1 MDFDSIATLRVQSD
15 AVRDALEV
23 ADEGTQKELLTEL
36 PEISTMFT
44 KLSKPAQKFLLS
56 LKATGWESPA
66 NTEIST
72 FIEEINSAA
81 ARFIARALI
90 VSEAGRYI
98 VEDDYRDELE
108 YIYENMPKS
117 ELAAQQETVAET
129 EVHDTKLDGIGLPEE
144 LKQFLEALT
153 DIQRQTIQ
161 VVLFSDD
168 PQEKLT
174 QLAEKVMSMP
184 EILIDEINDVAT
196 QFLDDILIDT
206 FDDTPTVLEQYADEL
221 KRAVELLEV
230 E

>member
-1 MDFDSIATLRVQSD
+1 M
-15 AVRDALEV
+15 
-23 ADEGTQKELLTEL
+23 
-36 PEISTMFT
+36 
-44 KLSKPAQKFLLS
+44 
-56 LKATGWESPA
+56 
-66 NTEIST
+66 
-72 FIEEINSAA
+72 
-81 ARFIARALI
+81 
-90 VSEAGRYI
+90 
-98 VEDDYRDELE
+98 
-108 YIYENMPKS
+108 
-117 ELAAQQETVAET
+117 
-129 EVHDTKLDGIGLPEE
+129 HDTKLDGIGLPEE